1 MRRMVSLKSKIKV
14 GFFTALTVLIVIAAL
29 SYGSTLTLLNTVND
43 EARAHEIITSLNA
56 VLANLNAAE
65 GSHRGYL
72 ITGDTSHMARYR
84 GSITSVHTEQSQ
96 LQQLTRGSD
105 VSAQVSVFDQLV
117 RRRVGE
123 FRERQA
129 LRDQYGLEAA
139 AAAIRADT
147 DDADIYRQAAEIES
161 QVRRHLATQQTT
173 AARVGRITL
182 SVSML
187 GGLTAALFMM
197 IAGSIILRE
206 VSARTTA
213 FQSLYDREQRL
224 NDVLDNTGEIIH
236 TIDRNG
242 LFTYVN
248 RAWRDT
254 LGYSAS
260 DLATLY
266 ARSIVDP
273 AHQAHVDEVV
283 RRVIRGRT
291 QEPLETVF
299 VTKTGEKVLVAGNIS
314 AREGADQVLR
324 VRGMFRDV
332 TEERAVERLKDEFV
346 SVVSHELRT
355 PLTSIRGALGLIA
368 SGKLGT
374 LDPKGQRMVQI
385 AVTDSERLVRLI
397 NDILDIERMESGR
410 VDLQKTS
417 VSLADLITR
426 AAESVGPL
434 ADKAN
439 VTLEA
444 HAVSGNVWCDID
456 RVQQTLTNLLGN
468 AIKFSPSG
476 GTVWLTADRDENSV
490 TFRVRDEGRGIPAE
504 KLEQIFERFQ
514 QVDASDARSKGGAG
528 LGLAIARS
536 IVIQHGG
543 NIWAE
548 SDGQSG
554 STFVFTLPAY
564 NAPAGRVV
572 GPENGPLV
580 LVAED
585 DASTAEVLQSMLA
598 SNGFRAA
605 LASNGRQA
613 VELARQFRPD
623 AILLDIM
630 MPEQDGWETLRQLKQ
645 DEITKDIPVII
656 ETGTE
661 QPAHR
666 IAEAPV
672 RDWLKKPLH
681 EDDVIAAL
689 RRAVEP
695 AAERPALIVTRF
707 PRG

>member
-1 MRRMVSLKSKIKV
+1 MVSLQSKIKI
-14 GFFTALTVLIVIAAL
+14 GFFTALSILIVIAAM
-29 SYGSTLTLLNTVND
+29 SYGSTLTLLDTVDD
-43 EARAHEIITSLNA
+43 EEQAHEIITSLNA
-56 VLANLNAAE
+56 VLANLYAAE
-65 GSHRGYL
+65 GAHRGYL
-72 ITGDTSHMARYR
+72 ITADSSHIYRYR
-84 GSITSVHTEQSQ
+84 ATIDGVNSELNQ
-96 LQQLTRGSD
+96 LETLTANSD
-105 VSAQVSVFDQLV
+105 LTNDIAVFEGHVQKRMV
-117 RRRVGE
+117 E
-123 FRERQA
+123 FRERQQ
-129 LRDQYGLEAA
+129 LRDRYGIEAA

-147 DDADIYRQAAEIES
+147 DDRQIYLQAGFIES
-161 QVRRHLATQQTT
+161 KVRRALNREQDNAEGL
-173 AARVGRITL
+173 GRLTL
-182 SVSML
+182 SVAML
-187 GGLTAALFMM
+187 GGLTATLFLL

-206 VSARTTA
+206 VGARTTA
-213 FQSLYDREQRL
+213 FKTVSDREQRL
-224 NDVLDNTGEIIH
+224 NDVLDNTGEMIH

-260 DLATLY
+260 DLTTLY

-273 AHQAHVDEVV
+273 AHQPRVDEVL

-291 QEPLETVF
+291 QEQLETVF
-299 VTKTGEKVLVAGNIS
+299 VTKSGEKILVAGNIS
-314 AREGADQVLR
+314 ARGGEDQVLR
-324 VRGMFRDV
+324 IRGMFRDV

-385 AVTDSERLVRLI
+385 AVADSERLVRLI

-410 VDLQKTS
+410 VDLQKTT
-417 VSLADLITR
+417 VDLGELLTT
-426 AAESVGPL
+426 AAESAGPI

-439 VTLEA
+439 VSLHV
-444 HAVSGNVWCDID
+444 HAAPGNAWCDPD
-456 RVQQTLTNLLGN
+456 RILQTLTNLLGN

-476 GTVWLTADRDENSV
+476 GTVSLSAERDDSTI
-490 TFRVRDEGRGIPAE
+490 TFRVRDEGRGIPTE

-543 NIWAE
+543 DIRAE
-548 SDGQSG
+548 SDGKNG

-564 NAPAGRVV
+564 SAPTGHVV
-572 GPENGPLV
+572 GPDNGPFV
-580 LVAED
+580 LIAED

-598 SNGFRAA
+598 SNGFRVSLAA
-605 LASNGRQA
+605 NGRQA
-613 VELARQFRPD
+613 MELAREFKPE
-623 AILLDIM
+623 AILLDIL
-630 MPEQDGWETLRQLKQ
+630 MPEQDGWETLRQLKL
-645 DEITKDIPVII
+645 DDATKDIPVII

-672 RDWLKKPLH
+672 LDWLQKPLH
-681 EDDVIAAL
+681 EKDVIAAL
-689 RRAVEP
+689 RRAIEP
-695 AAERPALIVTRF
+695 TAERPALIVTKF
-707 PRG
+707 PRA